1 MPVTGGRGP
10 VDPPQT
16 PMKMLKSLLLSPPTR
31 YLLRGRR
38 LFFVCGMSRSGNHA
52 FVNWLANA
60 LEGRETDYRK
70 VEGNTFL
77 YDFGSERTLFLN
89 NVRIRSTRHYM
100 KTLWNC
106 RDRIR
111 VSRALILSAENVFP
125 DYRDWRVP
133 PPSEK
138 IFIRRS
144 VLNLVA
150 SRLKGLKKRA
160 ADGVGDGQ
168 LTIDG
173 ALFRTLSRWE
183 EADGFLTWS
192 YDCWQE
198 SSTYR
203 KEFLGKLGLE
213 EDIMPRMG
221 SVGSSSFEEEGT
233 PGADRAL
240 KRYEQVTFPPRVVEL
255 ISRYEHLLSPGEK
268 EFMSWE
274 YPDFREADS

>member
-1 MPVTGGRGP
+1 
-10 VDPPQT
+10 
-16 PMKMLKSLLLSPPTR
+16 MLKSLLLSPPTR

-77 YDFGSERTLFLN
+77 YDFGSDRTLFLN
-89 NVRIRSTRHYM
+89 NVRIRATRHYLE
-100 KTLWNC
+100 TLW
-106 RDRIR
+106 RRRGRIR
-111 VSRALILSAENVFP
+111 ACNALILSAENVSP

-133 PPSEK
+133 PRAEK

-144 VLNLVA
+144 LLNLVA

-168 LTIDG
+168 LTIDR

-192 YDCWQE
+192 YDRWQE
-198 SSTYR
+198 SPSYR
-203 KEFLGKLGLE
+203 EKFLGRLGLD

-255 ISRYEHLLSPGEK
+255 LGRHARLLSPEEK
-268 EFMSWE
+268 RFMSRK
-274 YPDFREADS
+274 YSDFREADA